1 MGKSKTVPTK
11 FKVGDWVKYPRYP
24 EPSHAL
30 VIELR
35 GPLAP
40 GGEHVYRLRRVYEWG
55 EVHEFEQSESELQ
68 ASDPPEH
75 QPQPRPESEWGQW
88 TG

>member
-1 MGKSKTVPTK
+1 MPVTRDRASK

-24 EPSHAL
+24 EPAHAQI
-30 VIELR
+30 IELR

-40 GGEHVYRLRRVYEWG
+40 GGEQVNRLRRVYDWG
-55 EVHEFEQSESELQ
+55 EVHEFEQAESVLVASE
-68 ASDPPEH
+68 APEH
-75 QPQPRPESEWGQW
+75 QPQPRPESEWALW